1 MTKRATTSGSH
12 YLFGGGLSLLVHV
25 AIVLGF
31 PAAPTSEPAVG
42 TESPG
47 LVWLEP
53 GPGAGST
60 SEGGVAAS
68 EAPSAAPARAHRSS
82 SRGPSAQAA
91 TLPTAPS
98 EPTSPHSEGPATA
111 EGGADTGEALA
122 GAGATAGAGALGAG
136 PTGGPSGAG
145 GRHGGGEPVSGPRLL
160 ASGNPCAGYFPAS
173 AQVAHGRVQV
183 EVEVGV
189 DGRIASTRVM
199 AEQPLG
205 EGFAGA
211 ARACADRLLFTP
223 AHTSRGT
230 PVEGHARLL
239 LSFDRS

>member
-1 MTKRATTSGSH
+1 MTTSGSH

-31 PAAPTSEPAVG
+31 PAAPTSEPAEA
-42 TESPG
+42 TDTPG
-47 LVWLEP
+47 LLWLEP
-53 GPGAGST
+53 GPAAGST
-60 SEGGVAAS
+60 TEAGVAAD
-68 EAPSAAPARAHRSS
+68 EAASAAPARGHRGS
-82 SRGPSAQAA
+82 SRRLPAQAA
-91 TLPTAPS
+91 TPPAAPPAEPASHPYEGPTAVADGA
-98 EPTSPHSEGPATA
+98 TS
-111 EGGADTGEALA
+111 TGEALA
-122 GAGATAGAGALGAG
+122 GTGTTAGTGANGTGGPGGAGAD
-136 PTGGPSGAG
+136 GG
-145 GRHGGGEPVSGPRLL
+145 GGGEPVSGPRLL
-160 ASGNPCAGYFPAS
+160 ASGNPCRGYFPAG
-173 AQVAHGRVQV
+173 AHAAHGRVQV
-183 EVEVGV
+183 EVEVGAN
-189 DGRIASTRVM
+189 GRIASTRVM